1 MTVSG
6 SKVNQFVHVPTSVD
20 MQHFI
25 QIYARVFET
34 DRQTDRQ
41 TDELER
47 AGENIYMYVLVRR
60 R

>member
-34 DRQTDRQ
+34 DRQTD
-41 TDELER
+41 ELER